1 MFVIGPEMPS
11 VLLAFLISAQG
22 KWMSSEAHKRESVVV
37 PKGTAPFL
45 GRQSFIQCWVL
56 ERLDLDTLRAGM
68 QRHAVECCGNLPRR
82 FLQMVREVV
91 HDPYLLESGDA
102 LAARWV
108 LDKTL
113 G

>member
-1 MFVIGPEMPS
+1 
-11 VLLAFLISAQG
+11 
-22 KWMSSEAHKRESVVV
+22 
-37 PKGTAPFL
+37 
-45 GRQSFIQCWVL
+45 
-56 ERLDLDTLRAGM
+56 M